1 MARTKLDTVKKVTTS
16 KVSSRQK
23 GEKGK
28 CVHGKGKM
36 VTIASCALAKGYAS
50 TVVYAARARIVEGV
64 KYAST
69 VVNAV
74 SARNVEGHQYA
85 STVVNAVSA
94 RLVEGHKYAV
104 FEEEKELLSPLVDR
118 CPGFVTILGFI
129 GNKYLRGRTVDKKGV
144 LGARCRHS

>member
-1 MARTKLDTVKKVTTS
+1 MGR
-16 KVSSRQK
+16 
-23 GEKGK
+23 
-28 CVHGKGKM
+28 GKM

-85 STVVNAVSA
+85 ITVVDAISARIVEGHQYANTIVYAVSA
-94 RLVEGHKYAV
+94 RNAKGVKNEANGTFGLAQHAV
-104 FEEEKELLSPLVDR
+104 ALPYFPTDNSGCSQRAFGRFFCFFFPAKR
-118 CPGFVTILGFI
+118 WM
-129 GNKYLRGRTVDKKGV
+129 NALRGLIELSMVCDRNT
-144 LGARCRHS
+144 